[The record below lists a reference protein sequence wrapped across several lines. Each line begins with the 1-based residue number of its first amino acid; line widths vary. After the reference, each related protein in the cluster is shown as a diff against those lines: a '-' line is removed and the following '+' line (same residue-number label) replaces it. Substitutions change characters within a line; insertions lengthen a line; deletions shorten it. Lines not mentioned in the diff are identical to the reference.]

1 MFCTQCGT
9 KLDDDARFCTNC
21 GVAIDGVGGAAAE
34 DAGETGEAGVSELDA
49 VDPTA
54 VLPDSFWADD
64 DTPAEPTAPVF
75 PVAETVAMPS
85 AAFAPP
91 ASQTI
96 PMPSVASA
104 PAASPASFVAS
115 ASAATSDKKSPSR
128 GVIVAVVAVV
138 CALAIGVGV
147 GVGVVTHGTGGGPF
161 DAGSTAASQDVESSA
176 ASSAASSSASSAG
189 SASSAAS
196 SASSAASSQSATADD
211 VSIKSMLTSYYDQ
224 LSGFDGEVRAC
235 ATEFNNTYASASMSA
250 RQASLATCENL
261 ESRVDS
267 RLEQV
272 KALNVPQ
279 SSAYYAKFRDICTLY
294 DDLSHRIGVIVEAWE
309 ICVRYDDPSAHQD
322 EITAPIA
329 RDNDGQS
336 NIYFRDYEQRYP
348 NARP

>member
-21 GVAIDGVGGAAAE
+21 GVAIDGVGGAVAE
-34 DAGETGEAGVSELDA
+34 DAGATGEAGVDELDA
-49 VDPTA
+49 ADPAA

-64 DTPAEPTAPVF
+64 DVPVEPTAPVF
-75 PVAETVAMPS
+75 PIAETVVMPS

-91 ASQTI
+91 ASQTV
-96 PMPSVASA
+96 PMPPVASA

-115 ASAATSDKKSPSR
+115 APAAASGKKSPSR
-128 GVIVAVVAVV
+128 GAIVAIVAVVCV
-138 CALAIGVGV
+138 LAIGAGVGV
-147 GVGVVTHGTGGGPF
+147 GVLTHGTGGDPS
-161 DAGSTAASQDVESSA
+161 DAGGAAVSQNAESSA
-176 ASSAASSSASSAG
+176 GSSAAPSSASSVGSASSSASSA
-189 SASSAAS
+189 S
-196 SASSAASSQSATADD
+196 SSQSAADD
-211 VSIKSMLTSYYDQ
+211 ASIKSMLTSYYDQ

-250 RQASLATCENL
+250 RRASLESCESL
-261 ESRVDS
+261 ESRVNA
-267 RLEQV
+267 RLDQV

-279 SSAYYAKFRDICTLY
+279 SSAYYVKFQDICTLY